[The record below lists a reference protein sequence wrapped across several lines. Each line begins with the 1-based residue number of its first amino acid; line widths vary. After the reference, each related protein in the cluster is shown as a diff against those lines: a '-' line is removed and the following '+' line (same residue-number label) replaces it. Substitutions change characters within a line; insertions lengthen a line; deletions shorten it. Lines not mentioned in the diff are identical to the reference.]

1 MFALPRVYLEVKESG
16 RESLQRLSEAV
27 EVERVVVVEAEEE
40 VVEVE
45 GGVDEVA
52 VGDERMQ

>member
-16 RESLQRLSEAV
+16 RESLLLLSEAV
-27 EVERVVVVEAEEE
+27 VVERVVVVEAEEE